1 MGVRA
6 AFGDRL
12 QTFETFRQRFDPH
25 GRMLNPYFREL
36 LGSG

>member
-12 QTFETFRQRFDPH
+12 QTFETFRRRFDPH